1 MFRSLLVSVFIFM
14 SKQPKDLLGVNSAGD
29 EGEEVGSMSF
39 GYQLS
44 GIFHF
49 SRICTCLDLLIR
61 QAIYDIEIG
70 RKERDRNAA
79 LAVLAVTVEEKFSD
93 KKPPR
98 KLSLTKTEDRCNP

>member
-29 EGEEVGSMSF
+29 EGEEVEVDSMSF

-44 GIFHF
+44 GISHL
-49 SRICTCLDLLIR
+49 SRICTCFDRLIR

-70 RKERDRNAA
+70 RKERE
-79 LAVLAVTVEEKFSD
+79 TGMQ
-93 KKPPR
+93 P
-98 KLSLTKTEDRCNP
+98 